1 VASELIP
8 WAQDAAARTFGYDL
22 DHEGI
27 LKNPKV
33 HARYADVL
41 REVSEPAPASSAPRP

>member
-8 WAQDAAARTFGYDL
+8 WAQDAATRTFGYDL
-22 DHEGI
+22 HHEGI
-27 LKNPKV
+27 LNDSKV

-41 REVSEPAPASSAPRP
+41 REVSEPAPASMAPSH